1 MEIQNGDSSRNVAN
15 SLAGKFN
22 NIQNYLQ
29 GYLPEVVDTDDLSD
43 ISNVLPG
50 KLIFSSDLIN
60 FGYMDEN
67 SNIKKINNIRFFA
80 SNKSNLTL
88 KGKIGNNKYLKLPVD
103 ISEIY
108 DKDIIVIK
116 FADSQTSATNS
127 IFKKQ
132 SNDRLYLCND
142 NKYDVNN
149 VVLAQGAISA
159 GYESYNIRYDCDAV
173 VLVNLHNSYYQYVA
187 YIVEPDQSN
196 DNVMVKLTNINPGV
210 GLYLY
215 LDISSEIT
223 YNNTISVAT
232 YKIDQKIIF

>member
-29 GYLPEVVDTDDLSD
+29 GYLPEVVDTDDLND
-43 ISNVLPG
+43 ISNALPG
-50 KLIFSSDLIN
+50 KLIFSSDLIDL
-60 FGYMDEN
+60 GYMDKN
-67 SNIKKINNIRFFA
+67 SNIRRINNVNFIT

-88 KGKIGNNKYLKLPVD
+88 KGSIGNDKYLKLPVD
-103 ISEIY
+103 SSVISN
-108 DKDIIVIK
+108 KDIIVIK
-116 FADSQTSATNS
+116 FADNQTAATNS

-132 SNDRLYLCND
+132 SNDRLYLCNN
-142 NKYDVNN
+142 NKYNVNN

-187 YIVEPDQSN
+187 YIVEPNQSN
-196 DNVMVKLTNINPGV
+196 DNVMVKLTNINPNI

-223 YNNTISVAT
+223 YNNIISVAT
-232 YKIDQKIIF
+232 YKIEQKIVF